1 MKNVSV
7 SLLVYNERHNLE
19 KTITKA
25 YTELEK
31 LYLKFEL
38 WIFDNNSN
46 DGTDVL
52 VNSLL
57 KKYNNL
63 RYYKHKKNFGYA
75 VNFQT
80 ALKLPVSDYK
90 FVLDGDGQYD
100 LEDVKE
106 SIEILDKGYDIL
118 IGIRKPRKDPRFRIF
133 MSLVLKFLSKIILGS
148 NLKDINAGFRGMTKE
163 TANKI
168 NIKYKYN
175 FVNPEIF
182 ALVVFKK
189 LKITEKIIKHHAR
202 EGSRSELSGIK
213 SIIINGVLMIKN
225 MIDLKND
232 IKKSQ
237 LN

>member
-1 MKNVSV
+1 MAYEMINGATTADLDAGV
-7 SLLVYNERHNLE
+7 SLLNFSSWD
-19 KTITKA
+19 A
-25 YTELEK
+25 YFDAT
-31 LYLKFEL
+31 LKQPGGEYC
-38 WIFDNNSN
+38 
-46 DGTDVL
+46 G
-52 VNSLL
+52 
-57 KKYNNL
+57 
-63 RYYKHKKNFGYA
+63 
-75 VNFQT
+75 
-80 ALKLPVSDYK
+80 SD
-90 FVLDGDGQYD
+90 LD
-100 LEDVKE
+100 DVKD

-118 IGIRKPRKDPRFRIF
+118 IGIRKPREDPRFRIF

-202 EGSRSELSGIK
+202 EGGRSELSGIK
-213 SIIINGVLMIKN
+213 NIIINGILMIRN